1 MVDMAHRGRC
11 WKNRYCSVIVV
22 SCFCSDGTVIL
33 DVATAG
39 FFRFEVDLDGESS
52 LTLNDKWL
60 VVKIVKM
67 LACNRVSRSDNHPSV
82 SSITRVGILV

>member
-1 MVDMAHRGRC
+1 MV
-11 WKNRYCSVIVV
+11 V
-22 SCFCSDGTVIL
+22 L

-39 FFRFEVDLDGESS
+39 FFRLEVDLDGEPS

-67 LACNRVSRSDNHPSV
+67 LAGNRVSRSDDHPSV
-82 SSITRVGILV
+82 SSITRVGIRI